1 MLNKE
6 FLDTLTPVEIQM
18 VHQYINILF
27 KNKITSSTANY
38 ENLETSVDECPY
50 CHCKHIVRNGHN
62 NKTGRQRY
70 LCKNKECGQTFEAT
84 TNTFFSH
91 SKAKYQTWLTFI
103 GCEVVGLSLRQE
115 SVITGVSVTGC
126 FNMRHKLYNALRDY
140 QQSQKLKGTC
150 EVDATYVPINL
161 KGWNPDDMPRF
172 SKRRGKHK
180 PDSQHPNLRGIS
192 HHKICIVSAVDEYDH
207 ILFRI
212 AGLGQETFEMYN
224 KFKDHFSEKCMIVA
238 DSKPCIAEFAS
249 ANHLEADIIPSGEF
263 KSPKLNTLAALNQL
277 HQEFSELIRR
287 KHGVGTRHLQGYI
300 DWLVMTKRL
309 RYRTDAKKMNT
320 EIYMN
325 IMKNSVNW
333 TTDDIC
339 HIPMPIDLDE
349 AYYEFMTDVNQL
361 HQHIS

>member
-1 MLNKE
+1 M
-6 FLDTLTPVEIQM
+6 
-18 VHQYINILF
+18 
-27 KNKITSSTANY
+27 
-38 ENLETSVDECPY
+38 
-50 CHCKHIVRNGHN
+50 
-62 NKTGRQRY
+62 
-70 LCKNKECGQTFEAT
+70 
-84 TNTFFSH
+84 
-91 SKAKYQTWLTFI
+91 
-103 GCEVVGLSLRQE
+103 
-115 SVITGVSVTGC
+115 
-126 FNMRHKLYNALRDY
+126 
-140 QQSQKLKGTC
+140 
-150 EVDATYVPINL
+150 
-161 KGWNPDDMPRF
+161 
-172 SKRRGKHK
+172 
-180 PDSQHPNLRGIS
+180 
-192 HHKICIVSAVDEYDH
+192 YD
-207 ILFRI
+207 R
-212 AGLGQETFEMYN
+212 T
-224 KFKDHFSEKCMIVA
+224 

-277 HQEFSELIRR
+277 HQEFTELIRR